1 MIKLINII
9 DLNKHHSRHQAKDI
23 IMQIGFFL
31 LPVLI
36 AISLAQ
42 GCSFS
47 ASSTS
52 SESSESSSDSS
63 GSSSDSSGSSISSS
77 SSSEQDKDY
86 ENEIMDYTT
95 AYLSTAEFDRFAF
108 LKGISEIAIA
118 NGITSWEDD
127 EVTFIG
133 IGRGLRKSRMTGSV
147 YQTYKKSIA
156 DSSETRMQFIQQGY
170 DMQ

>member
-1 MIKLINII
+1 MLI
-9 DLNKHHSRHQAKDI
+9 RH
-23 IMQIGFFL
+23 FL
-31 LPVLI
+31 LPSLI
-36 AISLAQ
+36 IISMAQ

-63 GSSSDSSGSSISSS
+63 GSSSDSSGSSSSSSSS
-77 SSSEQDKDY
+77 SSSEEDKDY
-86 ENEIMDYTT
+86 ENQIMNYTI

-108 LKGISEIAIA
+108 LKGIAEIAIA

-127 EVTFIG
+127 EATMIG
-133 IGRGLRKSRMTGSV
+133 IGRGLRKSHMTGSV
-147 YQTYKKSIA
+147 YEAYKTSIA
-156 DSSETRMQFIQQGY
+156 DSQELRMLNIQKGY